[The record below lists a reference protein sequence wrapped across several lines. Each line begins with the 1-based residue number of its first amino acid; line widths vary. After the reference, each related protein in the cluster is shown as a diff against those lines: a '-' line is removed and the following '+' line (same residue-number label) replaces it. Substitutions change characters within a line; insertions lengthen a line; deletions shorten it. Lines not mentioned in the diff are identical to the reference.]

1 MPGIVA
7 NKPLLL
13 LTERGQVRVA
23 VVVSASYPPHKTQH
37 QRSWALNRTLQGSF
51 LQLSFAVHC
60 PHSPRESSCLRTYLF
75 FCTGSRKHFITGEI
89 LEPTD
94 IFTWLTSFLGIFN
107 AKEPCFPK
115 AGGWGE
121 RVGWGERSVP
131 FTFFHPGILRPSKG
145 QLTGVE
151 SLMGV
156 PTSCWSQLWLLRP
169 GVVTSLPL
177 LPPQN
182 SSHLRPHQAKIEKS
196 KVNCY
201 SPL

>member
-1 MPGIVA
+1 MWGRLDWGPPLDQGRALVSEEPANSAMDGRMPGIVA

-23 VVVSASYPPHKTQH
+23 VVLSASYPLPKTHH
-37 QRSWALNRTLQGSF
+37 QRSWALNLTLQGSFFIFFLKVTFLFFFLFFLQGSF

-115 AGGWGE
+115 A
-121 RVGWGERSVP
+121 
-131 FTFFHPGILRPSKG
+131 
-145 QLTGVE
+145 
-151 SLMGV
+151 
-156 PTSCWSQLWLLRP
+156 
-169 GVVTSLPL
+169 
-177 LPPQN
+177 
-182 SSHLRPHQAKIEKS
+182 
-196 KVNCY
+196 
-201 SPL
+201 